1 MLMKVVEGIKNDEKV
16 GKQKE
21 KTSQMAEEVK
31 KDMSQEQ
38 ASKPDPEKIYITDDS
53 ALKILKE
60 QVETVKNQNTE
71 LESQIKTLTDTI
83 ERLKNDHKHE
93 ISALQ
98 TATQARLTEIQ
109 NLTIKLGV
117 A

>member
-16 GKQKE
+16 GKQQE
-21 KTSQMAEEVK
+21 KPSQKAEEVK
-31 KDMSQEQ
+31 KDQSQE
-38 ASKPDPEKIYITDDS
+38 AVPKAEPEKIYITDDS

-60 QVETVKNQNTE
+60 QVETVKNQNSD
-71 LESQIKTLTDTI
+71 LESQIKTLTETI
-83 ERLKNDHKHE
+83 ERLKNEHKHE